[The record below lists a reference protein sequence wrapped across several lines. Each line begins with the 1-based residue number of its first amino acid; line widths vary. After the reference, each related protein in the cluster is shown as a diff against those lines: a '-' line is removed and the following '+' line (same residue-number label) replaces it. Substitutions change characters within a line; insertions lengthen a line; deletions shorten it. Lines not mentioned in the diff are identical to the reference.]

1 MEGLLI
7 VITMTVIRLI
17 LPFTLLLT
25 LGEWLKDRR
34 FSRKV

>member
-17 LPFTLLLT
+17 LPFALLLT